1 MISAANFVF
10 PVIFNIGQIICI
22 TTDSSYLT
30 TTMLLLVNG
39 YVSVIGVLG
48 ATIWASGTAQAQAP
62 HRAQMHGGGGDG
74 PAGLSHGRN
83 LSSSERTY
91 TPFMNRGAVNSPVLD
106 ISEHS
111 TYRIPHDGDH
121 EKGFGNIGGCEVTEL
136 R

>member
-1 MISAANFVF
+1 
-10 PVIFNIGQIICI
+10 
-22 TTDSSYLT
+22 
-30 TTMLLLVNG
+30 MLLLVNG

-91 TPFMNRGAVNSPVLD
+91 TPFMDRGAVNSPVLD